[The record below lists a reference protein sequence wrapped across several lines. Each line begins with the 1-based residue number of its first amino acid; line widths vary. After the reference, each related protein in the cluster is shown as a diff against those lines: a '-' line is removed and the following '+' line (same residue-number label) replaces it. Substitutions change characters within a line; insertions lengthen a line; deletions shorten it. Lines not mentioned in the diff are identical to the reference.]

1 MSSKDPSSGPKT
13 QNLRPTVF
21 WRMVEDIPRPLQNGL
36 TVASVAIP
44 FLGWWLF
51 TSIGH
56 IDPLFLPSPA
66 KVLVAFGK
74 LWSSGE
80 LVQDTIASLRRVST
94 GFLLSVLCAMPVG
107 VLMGSFPSIRALLE
121 PLFGLMRYMPAP
133 AFIPLLIL
141 YLGIDEAPK
150 ISLIFIGTFFFNTLM
165 IMDAVKFVPKDLLEA
180 TFMLGGNRYQ
190 ALTQVIL
197 PHVLPGIIDA
207 CRINLAAAWQ
217 LVIVSELIAATE
229 GLGRRISLA
238 GRNLKTD
245 EIFVGIIIIGLIG
258 LAFDL
263 LFRLLLNLSC
273 KWANQAK

>member
-1 MSSKDPSSGPKT
+1 MSKDPATLPRDRD
-13 QNLRPTVF
+13 LRKTVF

-36 TVASVAIP
+36 TVASIALP
-44 FLGWWLF
+44 FMVWWLV
-51 TSIGH
+51 TAIGNV
-56 IDPLFLPSPA
+56 DPLFLPAPA
-66 KVLVAFGK
+66 KVLEAFGR

-80 LVQDTIASLRRVST
+80 LVKDTWASLQRVSS
-94 GFLLSVLCAMPVG
+94 GFLLSVLFAIPTG

-121 PLFGLMRYMPAP
+121 PLFGLIRYMPAP

-141 YLGIDEAPK
+141 YLGIDETPK
-150 ISLIFIGTFFFNTLM
+150 IALIFIGTVCFNTLM

-180 TFMLGGNRYQ
+180 TFMLGGNRFQ

-245 EIFVGIIIIGLIG
+245 EIFVGIIVIGLIG
-258 LAFDL
+258 MAFDL
-263 LFRLLLNLSC
+263 LFRLLLHISC
-273 KWANQAK
+273 KWADQAK

>member
-1 MSSKDPSSGPKT
+1 MIHPNSISTPKN
-13 QNLRPTVF
+13 QNLRPAVF

-36 TVASVAIP
+36 MVASIAFP
-44 FLGWWLF
+44 FLVWWLL
-51 TSIGH
+51 TSFGN
-56 IDPLFLPSPA
+56 IDPVFFPSPA
-66 KVLVAFGK
+66 KVLTAFGK

-80 LVQDTIASLRRVST
+80 LGQDTIASLQRVSV
-94 GFLLSVLCAMPVG
+94 GFLLSALCAIPVG

-141 YLGIDEAPK
+141 YMGIDEAPK

-197 PHVLPGIIDA
+197 PYVLPGIIDT
-207 CRINLAAAWQ
+207 CRINLAGAWQ
-217 LVIVSELIAATE
+217 LVIVSELVAATE

-245 EIFVGIIIIGLIG
+245 EIFVGLIVIGLVG

-263 LFRLLLNLSC
+263 LFRLLLNVSC
-273 KWANQAK
+273 KWADQSK